1 MKNIMSYEL
10 NEDLHIPDKENVDL
24 LVDDIV
30 KEIYRGTS
38 SVLYLHMP
46 FTGNTEPGNV
56 SVTVELRNVNKYCKW
71 IGDNNRVICD
81 IWFNQDRSGVVS
93 NFDEQAKGLG
103 IIREADPVLNI
114 PPCIDY
120 SYIRIVISVAKGEYN
135 YNLLYDKIKTCLRHE
150 FAHMY
155 KEIVSPTI
163 FELSDKSENTKD
175 FMIGYDN
182 IVEALKHIKF
192 DKKEEFKFLSMLY
205 KCSYVERDANISSFY
220 QALLNDASKIENIKD
235 ISSYKEYYEYEDY
248 KSIFDTDILNLF
260 EKYKNDI
267 QYMYGK
273 NINNVD
279 RFSTIIKKH
288 IDTVLN
294 KMSKVYYG
302 IKNIIKTSNITES
315 LNYDQ
320 IKNDYKE
327 RFRKMIFP
335 ESKFDDINEHLVSE
349 SWLKDY
355 MKTQNNGNIRIL
367 ELIFDNDG
375 N

>member
-1 MKNIMSYEL
+1 MKMA
-10 NEDLHIPDKENVDL
+10 
-24 LVDDIV
+24 
-30 KEIYRGTS
+30 
-38 SVLYLHMP
+38 
-46 FTGNTEPGNV
+46 
-56 SVTVELRNVNKYCKW
+56 
-71 IGDNNRVICD
+71 
-81 IWFNQDRSGVVS
+81 Q
-93 NFDEQAKGLG
+93 
-103 IIREADPVLNI
+103 
-114 PPCIDY
+114 
-120 SYIRIVISVAKGEYN
+120 
-135 YNLLYDKIKTCLRHE
+135 
-150 FAHMY
+150 
-155 KEIVSPTI
+155 
-163 FELSDKSENTKD
+163 
-175 FMIGYDN
+175 
-182 IVEALKHIKF
+182 
-192 DKKEEFKFLSMLY
+192 
-205 KCSYVERDANISSFY
+205 
-220 QALLNDASKIENIKD
+220 
-235 ISSYKEYYEYEDY
+235 
-248 KSIFDTDILNLF
+248 SILDTDILNLF

-273 NINNVD
+273 NIDNVD

-335 ESKFDDINEHLVSE
+335 ESRFDDINEHLVSE

-355 MKTQNNGNIRIL
+355 MKTQYNGNIRIL